1 MIMAIKQIQT
11 AKKFKLMIWSRLHI
25 GEKEEETDCF
35 GSWLQPP
42 LLLETAVDAGLGQTH
57 VKTFR

>member
-1 MIMAIKQIQT
+1 
-11 AKKFKLMIWSRLHI
+11 MIWSRLHI

-42 LLLETAVDAGLGQTH
+42 LILETAVDAGLGQTH